1 MADANPFQAIL
12 NATDDPNPFAI
23 VPIPNIPRVRADSE
37 LGDLSNP
44 SVTGLWQTIT
54 DLGTA
59 IHNNRKSITKYRN
72 VVQQGL
78 ELLQQEIN
86 NLADL
91 INQIIE
97 LINRLGANPG
107 NQARIQ
113 ELQEQRA
120 ELVTILGVADYE
132 LRKLLNGRPG
142 EPNIQLQGN
151 PDINPDALINNFNTL
166 LTGLRDAQTRAR
178 HALDPANPANPAL
191 GGPYQPIP
199 ALPPLAGQPTRGG
212 KRKSKRHQKNSKKTN
227 KKKSKKTAKRGKK
240 MRGGYSYGK
249 SKRRHRKSRTSSSLP
264 SSLSSSSKNIIA
276 F

>member
-1 MADANPFQAIL
+1 MAAVNPFQAIL
-12 NATDDPNPFAI
+12 TAPDDPNPFAI
-23 VPIPNIPRVRADSE
+23 EPTPNIPRLRADSE
-37 LGDLSNP
+37 VGDLSNP

-54 DLGTA
+54 DLGAA

-113 ELQEQRA
+113 ELQDQRA
-120 ELVTILGVADYE
+120 ELLTILNVADTE

-151 PDINPDALINNFNTL
+151 PDIDPDALINNFNTL

-178 HALDPANPANPAL
+178 HALDPANPAP

-199 ALPPLAGQPTRGG
+199 ALAQPARGG
-212 KRKSKRHQKNSKKTN
+212 KRKTKRHQKKKQ
-227 KKKSKKTAKRGKK
+227 KKSNKTAKKTVKKGKK

-249 SKRRHRKSRTSSSLP
+249 SKRRRGRNSVSSSAP
-264 SSLSSSSKNIIA
+264 SSLSSASKNIIL